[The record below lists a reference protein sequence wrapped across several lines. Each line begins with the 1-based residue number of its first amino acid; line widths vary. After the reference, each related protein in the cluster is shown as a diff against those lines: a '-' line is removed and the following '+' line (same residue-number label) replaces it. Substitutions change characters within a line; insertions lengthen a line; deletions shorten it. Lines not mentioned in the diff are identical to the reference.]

1 MWSKIPSFFK
11 NKYLLVLV
19 VVLVWLLF
27 FDNHNFIQH
36 WRMHRQL
43 NELRQ
48 EREFYLEEIE
58 RDSLAL
64 DKLKNDPDAL
74 ERYARE
80 NYLMKKEGEDVYIV
94 VDD

>member
-1 MWSKIPSFFK
+1 M
-11 NKYLLVLV
+11 LVS
-19 VVLVWLLF
+19 VLVWLLF

-36 WRMHRQL
+36 WRMQRQL

-48 EREFYLEEIE
+48 ERDFYLKEIA
-58 RDSLAL
+58 RDSIAL

-80 NYLMKKEGEDVYIV
+80 RYHMKKEGEDVYIIIEE
-94 VDD
+94 

>member
-1 MWSKIPSFFK
+1 MWTKIPPFFR
-11 NKYLLVLV
+11 NKYFIVLV
-19 VVLVWLLF
+19 SVLVWLLF

-36 WRMHRQL
+36 WRMQRQL

-48 EREFYLEEIE
+48 ERDFYLKEIA
-58 RDSLAL
+58 RDSIAL

-80 NYLMKKEGEDVYIV
+80 RYHMKKEGEDVYIIIKE
-94 VDD
+94 

>member
-1 MWSKIPSFFK
+1 M
-11 NKYLLVLV
+11 LVS
-19 VVLVWLLF
+19 VLVWLLF

-36 WRMHRQL
+36 WRMQRQL

-48 EREFYLEEIE
+48 ERDFYLKEIA
-58 RDSLAL
+58 RDSIAL

-80 NYLMKKEGEDVYIV
+80 RYHMKKEGEDVYIIIKE
-94 VDD
+94 